1 LSESLV
7 AVCDAYAAM
16 SSERPYD
23 DGITAAEA
31 LPEVAKA
38 FCKLIEL
45 PVMPCTDAE
54 RPTL

>member
-1 LSESLV
+1 MSESLV